1 MIHEVR
7 ILKEAMALTA
17 KRDFPTMREI
27 YGALVFDQQEMKQR
41 LPKDVFENLTGAAEG
56 RQKLDSSI
64 ADTVALAM
72 KDWAVSHGA
81 SHWAHWFHPLTE
93 LSAEKHTAFVKADGN
108 GFALEHFSGK
118 DLMQGEP
125 DASSFPSGGSRST
138 FEARGYSAWDPSS
151 PAFIM
156 KSPKGG
162 TLCIPSVFLSY
173 DGTPLDLK
181 TYLLRA
187 MSALESRSMKMLR
200 LFGNRGIRCVRAT
213 VGAEQEYFLLDRPR
227 AQHRPDIRFCGR
239 TLLGS
244 RPPRDQKMED
254 HYFGAIP
261 TRVLAY
267 MEDVQRDLAR
277 LGVDLATRHNETA
290 RCQFEFAPNFTDA
303 NLACDQNQL
312 IMEVMRKMAKQHE
325 LRLLFHEKPFKDM
338 NGSGKHINFSL
349 QDSEGRN
356 LLKPSTNHR
365 KNVIFL
371 SFLSSLVLGVS
382 EYFGLL
388 QASVSTPGNMY
399 RLGGHEAPPNI
410 ISVYLGDAVSS
421 MITAIENGSEKGV
434 PGKSKLDLGL
444 ARLPD
449 LAAYDSDRNRTSPL
463 AFTGNKF
470 EFRAG
475 GASQATATPVTALLA
490 AWAAGMEQFIEM
502 LENGVKSGLN
512 PIDAAI
518 CAIREASKRSGHI
531 RFEGD
536 AYTPGW
542 HEEAERRGLIKAR
555 TIPQGIDLY
564 KEPKTMEMLETLG
577 IFKKKE
583 IEAFWTIR
591 MEAFVNNI
599 EIEMSLLRDMLWE
612 GVLPA
617 ISKQLTLEKDSLA
630 AAECAGTPDLGRWKS
645 HISELAGLKVK
656 LLDKVKELQGLKDS
670 MTGMELRE
678 RAETIVSGAV
688 PLMDEIRDYA
698 DKAET
703 FLSEENI
710 PYPRYRTLLSLSA

>member
-1 MIHEVR
+1 
-7 ILKEAMALTA
+7 
-17 KRDFPTMREI
+17 MREI
-27 YGALVFDQQEMKQR
+27 YGALVFDQKEMKQR
-41 LPKDVFENLTGAAEG
+41 LPKDVYENLTGAIEG
-56 RQKLDSSI
+56 RYKLDAAI

-93 LSAEKHTAFVKADGN
+93 LTAEKHTAFVKADEN
-108 GFALEHFSGK
+108 GFALEHFTGK
-118 DLMQGEP
+118 DLVQGEP

-187 MSALESRSMKMLR
+187 MDAVEVRAMKMLK
-200 LFGNRGIRCVRAT
+200 LFGNRGIRYVHLT
-213 VGAEQEYFLLDRPR
+213 VGGEQEYFLLDRPR
-227 AQHRPDIRFCGR
+227 AQKRPDIRFCGR

-277 LGVDLATRHNETA
+277 LGVDLATRHNEVA
-290 RCQFEFAPNFTDA
+290 RCQFEFAPNFAEA
-303 NLACDQNQL
+303 NIACDQNQL
-312 IMEVMRKMAKQHE
+312 LMEVMRKMAKQHE
-325 LRLLFHEKPFKDM
+325 LRLLFHEKPFKNM
-338 NGSGKHINFSL
+338 NGSGKHVNFSL

-356 LLKPSTNHR
+356 LLKPSANHR

-388 QASVSTPGNMY
+388 QASVATPGNMY

-410 ISVYLGDAVSS
+410 ISVYLGEAVSS
-421 MITAIENGSEKGV
+421 MLTAIENGGEKNL
-434 PGKSKLDLGL
+434 PGKSLVDLGL

-449 LAAYDSDRNRTSPL
+449 LAAFDSDRNRTSPL

-470 EFRAG
+470 EFRAA
-475 GASQATATPVTALLA
+475 GASQAIAVPVTALYA
-490 AWAAGMEQFIEM
+490 VWAAGMEKFLGIFEGYIE
-502 LENGVKSGLN
+502 SGQETVE
-512 PIDAAI
+512 AAI
-518 CAIREASKRSGHI
+518 SAIRDASAMSRNI

-536 AYTPGW
+536 AYTEEW
-542 HEEAERRGLIKAR
+542 HKEAERRGLVKAR
-555 TIPQGIDLY
+555 TIPEGIDLY
-564 KEPKTMEMLETLG
+564 KEPKTMEMLDNLG
-577 IFKKKE
+577 IFTQKE
-583 IEAFWTIR
+583 LEAFWSIR

-599 EIEMSLLRDMLWE
+599 EIEMSLLRDMIWE

-617 ISKQLTLEKDSLA
+617 VSEQLKLEKESFEA
-630 AAECAGTPDLGRWKS
+630 AMAADAGDLECWKA
-645 HISELAGLKVK
+645 HIAELATLKVR
-656 LLDKVKELQGLKDS
+656 LIGKVKELQSLKD
-670 MTGMELRE
+670 ELTDADLRTH
-678 RAETIVSGAV
+678 AELIVTKAV
-688 PLMDEIRDYA
+688 PLMDEIRDCS

-703 FLSEENI
+703 YMSKANV
-710 PYPRYRTLLSLSA
+710 PYPRYRALLSLSA